1 MEDSATVVETVPL
14 VMASQSP
21 GVALPSSNCTLPA
34 AVAGGR
40 IAVSVSLV
48 FASAGEVG
56 VTSGV
61 VVVVVASAAC
71 PVVTSTDL
79 GSAAALATP
88 PVSKAAAAAA
98 AATKVPDANRVKNPF
113 LCTI

>member
-1 MEDSATVVETVPL
+1 M
-14 VMASQSP
+14 M
-21 GVALPSSNCTLPA
+21 
-34 AVAGGR
+34 
-40 IAVSVSLV
+40 
-48 FASAGEVG
+48 
-56 VTSGV
+56 
-61 VVVVVASAAC
+61 
-71 PVVTSTDL
+71 TSTDL